1 MCTIAGEAEGW
12 GAPHSYHF
20 DGLVPWVWCVSIQ
33 CQNDTLGDIGSVM
46 FRADRSVRMTAKHT
60 YDQNTYIAYSNK
72 NVSTTIYLLVQ

>member
-1 MCTIAGEAEGW
+1 MCTIAGGPRW
-12 GAPHSYHF
+12 GLRIRPF
-20 DGLVPWVWCVSIQ
+20 DGLVLGVVRLHQ